1 MHHTSLKSSYSD
13 SKTHSFKYLHSSF
26 STSANES
33 VFIHFMTMETMKK
46 DGNINC
52 EVIMKS
58 HYDTRTN
65 NISDFKTKTMNML
78 QHTYVITLKFL
89 HIYH

>member
-1 MHHTSLKSSYSD
+1 
-13 SKTHSFKYLHSSF
+13 
-26 STSANES
+26 
-33 VFIHFMTMETMKK
+33 METMKK

-89 HIYH
+89 HIYHWQKFVSHRLQVGTEKWTAWRLFK

>member
-1 MHHTSLKSSYSD
+1 
-13 SKTHSFKYLHSSF
+13 
-26 STSANES
+26 
-33 VFIHFMTMETMKK
+33 METMKK

-65 NISDFKTKTMNML
+65 NISDFQDENDEYVTTHICNHPQVLAYLSLTKICLAQASGRNGEMNSMKI
-78 QHTYVITLKFL
+78 V
-89 HIYH
+89 